1 MAAEETVKKA
11 GYVAVVGR
19 PNVGKSTLINT
30 LLDQK
35 IAAVSPKPQT
45 TRRRQLGIY
54 TQPDYQL
61 VFVDTPGIHK
71 AQHKLGDYMN
81 GEAFDSIGDAD
92 VVLWLLAADEELTHE
107 DAIIAEKLK
116 SIRKLPPVVMALS
129 KEDAVLP
136 ETLAA
141 REQKAVELFP
151 AKDVVKF
158 SALKQEGM
166 QELLATLLQFI
177 PEGEPFFDEDTVT
190 DYYEKDIAAELIRES
205 ALYFLRDEVPHCLA
219 VRMDEYKERGEKGAF
234 IEATFF
240 VERDSQK
247 GIVIGQG
254 GEMLKKIGTRARQE
268 IEKMSGRE
276 IYLSLRV
283 KVNKNW
289 RNSPEA
295 LHLLGYE
302 KESER

>member
-1 MAAEETVKKA
+1 MSEQEIQKKA
-11 GYVAVVGR
+11 GYVAVIGR

-35 IAAVSPKPQT
+35 VAAVSPKPQT
-45 TRRRQLGIY
+45 TRRRQMGIL
-54 TQPDYQL
+54 TTEKMQA

-81 GEAFDSIGDAD
+81 DEALSSIADAD
-92 VVLWLLAADEELTHE
+92 MVLWLLALDEPFTPE
-107 DAIIAEKLK
+107 DSAIGEKLA
-116 SIRKLPPVVMALS
+116 SIRRLPPVFMVLTKVDLVDEVKLEEARKAAL
-129 KEDAVLP
+129 ALY
-136 ETLAA
+136 
-141 REQKAVELFP
+141 P
-151 AKDVVKF
+151 AKDMLEISSFNKKGF
-158 SALKQEGM
+158 DQ
-166 QELLATLLQFI
+166 LLSTIYETI
-177 PEGEPFFDEDTVT
+177 PVGDPFFDEETVT

-205 ALYFLRDEVPHCLA
+205 AMYFLRDEVPHCLA
-219 VRMDEYKERGEKGAF
+219 VRIDEFAERSEDKAF

-254 GEMLKKIGTRARQE
+254 GEMLKKIGMRARQE
-268 IEKMSGRE
+268 IESMSGRQ
-276 IYLSLRV
+276 IFLSLRV

-289 RNSPEA
+289 RNSPDA

-302 KESER
+302 KEKGK